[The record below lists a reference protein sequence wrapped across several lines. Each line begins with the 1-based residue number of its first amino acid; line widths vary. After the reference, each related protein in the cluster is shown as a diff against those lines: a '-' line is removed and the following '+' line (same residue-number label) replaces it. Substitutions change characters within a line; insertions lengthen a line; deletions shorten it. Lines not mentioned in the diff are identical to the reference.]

1 MITTLKYILKLY
13 GFAIFNNWNQAVSL
27 EIITITL
34 QFYIFTLKTYFV
46 RKEGVDFYPI
56 IFTNSVGLYLFSLWL
71 YHRTTTYRSTLLWNY
86 KVKNFSLPKLIPFI
100 VFKTSYYKNK
110 QGKKYGSDPFL
121 IEQ

>member
-56 IFTNSVGLYLFSLWL
+56 IFTNSDTCLV
-71 YHRTTTYRSTLLWNY
+71 
-86 KVKNFSLPKLIPFI
+86 
-100 VFKTSYYKNK
+100 
-110 QGKKYGSDPFL
+110 YG
-121 IEQ
+121 